1 MAGYGES
8 GTGDG
13 IASLDDLPGRGTN
26 RPYTGAA
33 QPREESQ
40 RRRSRAERATDIVH
54 QEHVRWLKEVTAMLN
69 ETSEFKDSW
78 RNDVRWDD
86 LPPEWEFKPWRAR
99 KIREKLLT
107 SRRRGVR

>member
-1 MAGYGES
+1 
-8 GTGDG
+8 
-13 IASLDDLPGRGTN
+13 
-26 RPYTGAA
+26 
-33 QPREESQ
+33 
-40 RRRSRAERATDIVH
+40 
-54 QEHVRWLKEVTAMLN
+54 MLN